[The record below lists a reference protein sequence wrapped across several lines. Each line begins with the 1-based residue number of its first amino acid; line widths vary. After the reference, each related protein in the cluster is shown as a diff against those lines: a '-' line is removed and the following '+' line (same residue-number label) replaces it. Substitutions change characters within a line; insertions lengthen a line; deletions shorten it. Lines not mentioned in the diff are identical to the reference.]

1 VKLKNEMASVTGGE
15 RRIGKAIA
23 KAFAREGAKVIV
35 PPKGG
40 KYSIYWGG
48 ESPEFAF
55 DDAARQYPPPQG
67 ARNSP
72 FSNVCL
78 LTKSAQESSSPAI
91 RIKTFSSNEERR
103 ASWKH
108 SKWRIGT

>member
-48 ESPEFAF
+48 ESPEFAS
-55 DDAARQYPPPQG
+55 DDAARQYLLP
-67 ARNSP
+67 RNMKKPP
-72 FSNVCL
+72 FSNFSPE
-78 LTKSAQESSSPAI
+78 TKRP
-91 RIKTFSSNEERR
+91 
-103 ASWKH
+103 
-108 SKWRIGT
+108 